1 MSMDVDPFMPHTWPT
16 GRQIYRYMLD
26 RAADL
31 EWECADEA
39 QASAIRDAAARFRDS
54 ELRFLPP
61 IV

>member
-1 MSMDVDPFMPHTWPT
+1 MSMDVDPLLPHTWPT

-31 EWECADEA
+31 EWECGDEA
-39 QASAIRDAAARFRDS
+39 QASAIRDAAARFRNS

>member
-1 MSMDVDPFMPHTWPT
+1 MSMDVDPFLPHSWPS

-31 EWECADEA
+31 EWECGDQS
-39 QASAIRDAAARFRDS
+39 QASAIRDAAVRYKDS
-54 ELRFLPP
+54 EGQFLPP